1 MNRYM
6 TRERVIPALFFLAL
20 ALDHF
25 YPVTQPGSVAGAW
38 IVPAL
43 MGLGALAGAIKGRRA
58 SKNANAVETYKAQR
72 QNAIDQ
78 AEYDLA
84 QAKRGERVRYA
95 NAIAKARGFVVPEFD
110 TTASSGVKL
119 NLPAVPKLSNGSW
132 LDVVGD
138 VAGGVGE
145 GIMSEAKLN
154 AYRDSLPG
162 DSGATSSA
170 LGVTGFDPTTASN
183 PTGIT
188 SIRSTPAGG
197 LATPDYS
204 AADPSQSGDPYAAL
218 LGRTDYFSNLIPRGR

>member
-6 TRERVIPALFFLAL
+6 TRERVIPALFLLAC

-43 MGLGALAGAIKGRRA
+43 MGLGALASAIKGKRA
-58 SKNANAVETYKAQR
+58 SKNANAAETYKAQR

-119 NLPAVPKLSNGSW
+119 NLPAVPKFSNGSW

-145 GIMSEAKLN
+145 GIMSEARLN
-154 AYRDSLPG
+154 AARDSLPG
-162 DSGATSSA
+162 DSGMASA
-170 LGVTGFDPTTASN
+170 ASPAPAASGSGYTPFDPGFSV
-183 PTGIT
+183 
-188 SIRSTPAGG
+188 
-197 LATPDYS
+197 
-204 AADPSQSGDPYAAL
+204 DPSASPSSSGDPYAAL